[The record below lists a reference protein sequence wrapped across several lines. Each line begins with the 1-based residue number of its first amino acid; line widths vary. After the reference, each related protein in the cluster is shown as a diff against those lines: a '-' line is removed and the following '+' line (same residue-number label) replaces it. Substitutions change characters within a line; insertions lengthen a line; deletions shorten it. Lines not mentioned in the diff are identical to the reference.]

1 MPPKMK
7 RKAEKA
13 YFNDLWDEMESSLEG
28 FLHEGEQEKLH
39 RFRVQ
44 VKKLRALLLLLDTAL
59 GQKALSKG
67 FKPVRKIFK
76 QGGVIREGY
85 INIQLS
91 SHYDLKDDKFI
102 QEQVDGMEKAMIE
115 FRDNS
120 KKHLR
125 TIKEARNELEGKL
138 EAIEDE
144 QVSEFYKKELEQIAL
159 ALSENQFNDELHDC
173 RKRIK
178 NLIYNRK
185 VAGTALEGIIDLNS
199 EYLDKLQGQIG
210 EWHDTIIAIQL
221 FSSPKLDAKPVV
233 TRIKRQH
240 TRLQTSIRR
249 LSADFWK
256 RATYTDKEMADVAG
270 S

>member
-1 MPPKMK
+1 MK

-13 YFNDLWDEMESSLEG
+13 YFNELWDEMESSLGG
-28 FLHEGEQEKLH
+28 FLHNGEQEKLH

-59 GQKALSKG
+59 GDKILSKG

-76 QGGVIREGY
+76 QGGVIREAY

-91 SHYDLKDDKFI
+91 SHYDLKNDEFI
-102 QEQVDGMEKAMIE
+102 QEQVDGMEKAIIE
-115 FRDNS
+115 FRDNG
-120 KKHLR
+120 KKHLK
-125 TIKEARNELEGKL
+125 TIKEVHGELEHKL
-138 EAIEDE
+138 QGIDDE
-144 QVSEFYKKELEQIAL
+144 QVSEFYKQQLEQIAL
-159 ALSENQFNDELHDC
+159 ALSSNQFGDDLHDC

-178 NLIYNRK
+178 TLVYNRK
-185 VAGTALEGIIDLNS
+185 VAGEALEGNLDLNS
-199 EYLDKLQGQIG
+199 DYLDKLQGQIG
-210 EWHDTIIAIQL
+210 EWHDTILAIQL
-221 FSSPKLDAKPVV
+221 FSSPQINAKPVV
-233 TRIKRQH
+233 MRIKRQH

-256 RATYTDKEMADVAG
+256 RATYADKEMVNVAG